1 MQLREQSRARYLVQC
16 FLADGGLWLA
26 VRQR

>member
-1 MQLREQSRARYLVQC
+1 MQLREQSRARYLVQR
-16 FLADGGLWLA
+16 FLADDGLRLA